1 MLLPYC
7 FRWESYQRPMGS
19 DTSVCSDKKARYS
32 HLQPFT
38 DGHENQ
44 MENIQDQGCKR
55 AMSVDAV
62 GNKQV

>member
-1 MLLPYC
+1 
-7 FRWESYQRPMGS
+7 MGS